1 MLNDGGTNGA
11 PVGEEARLWVR
22 SLAFTQRRQQA
33 VDALLRMGKAA
44 IPALEE
50 ARGDS
55 NNRIREEAAAVLQR
69 LR

>member
-1 MLNDGGTNGA
+1 
-11 PVGEEARLWVR
+11 
-22 SLAFTQRRQQA
+22 
-33 VDALLRMGKAA
+33 MGKAA